1 MSGGPPTPD
10 PERRPGSARV
20 EFCGEEYQLQ
30 PGDVFTIGREGDLVI
45 DANPFLHRRFL
56 QLGTSEGLW
65 WLANVGSQLTV
76 TLSSPVSSVHAWLAP
91 GARIPLVFPTTSLW
105 FTAGPTTYEIGIT
118 VEGSPYE
125 SVTWGSEL
133 PTGST
138 TTMNMVDF
146 TPEQLRVILALSE
159 PVLLGTNNGTSQI
172 PTSADAAK
180 RLGWTLTK
188 FNRKLDTMCEKL
200 ERRGIRGLRGG
211 SDRLAVNR
219 RARLVE
225 IALSTHLVKPEDLA
239 LLDPVPEEIPTY

>member
-1 MSGGPPTPD
+1 MTPTTSSD
-10 PERRPGSARV
+10 SDRDPGSARV
-20 EFCGEEYQLQ
+20 EFCGEEYLLQ

-65 WLANVGSQLTV
+65 WLANVGSQLSV
-76 TLSSPVSSVHAWLAP
+76 TLASTESSVHAWLDP
-91 GARIPLVFPTTSLW
+91 GARIPLVFPATSLW
-105 FTAGPTTYEIGIT
+105 FTAGPTTYEISIT

-125 SVTWGSEL
+125 SVTWGSDL
-133 PTGST
+133 GSGGT

-159 PVLLGTNNGTSQI
+159 PILLGANNGTSQI

-200 ERRGIRGLRGG
+200 ERRGLRGLRGG

-239 LLDPVPEEIPTY
+239 LLDEPAPESSAY